1 MDLLKRMNDFF
12 DNGNFTFFKSN
23 FFIELIFLVILRF
36 YSKIYL
42 NDIPENH
49 NNFLIFRCLERQE
62 QLTLKKNIRLI

>member
-23 FFIELIFLVILRF
+23 FFIELIFLVILQF

-49 NNFLIFRCLERQE
+49 NNFLIFTCPERQE